1 MRRPLLLLTSILL
14 GSLLFV
20 SAAQNVRAADGT
32 IILIARF
39 YAAPGREAEVEA
51 RFTQLVAFVRK
62 AEPNITYRLYRSQKD
77 QSVFLSYEAYPTQAA
92 RDEHVNVHVPAF
104 QKQIGPAPEGLF
116 ARPQERE
123 FLRAL
128 AD

>member
-62 AEPNITYRLYRSQKD
+62 AEPNITYHLHRSQTERR
-77 QSVFLSYEAYPTQAA
+77 SSYLTRPIPTKPPEMSTSTYMYPRFRNKSGQ
-92 RDEHVNVHVPAF
+92 
-104 QKQIGPAPEGLF
+104 
-116 ARPQERE
+116 RPKA
-123 FLRAL
+123 FLRARRKENFFVR
-128 AD
+128 